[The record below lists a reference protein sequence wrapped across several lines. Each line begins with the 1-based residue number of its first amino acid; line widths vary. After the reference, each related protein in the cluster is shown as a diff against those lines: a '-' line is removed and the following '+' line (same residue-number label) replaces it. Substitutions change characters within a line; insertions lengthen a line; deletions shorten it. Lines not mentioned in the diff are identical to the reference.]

1 MDLVAPQLLP
11 HERPD
16 SRALGQFFC
25 PEYAAKRLVEAFFAD
40 LSAADYVVDAGCG
53 PGAFLKALPWK
64 VPAIGVEIDPDL
76 AERARVETGRE
87 VLVGDFRVLPLPKQ
101 PTAILGNPPYDF
113 ETREAFLLRAADLL
127 PRNGRCGWLLP
138 ATALSFASTVE
149 RWRQYF
155 SIRTVAVPRDLFPRI
170 AYPLSFVLFSKDG
183 ACTLDG
189 FALFD
194 EAADVGRM
202 PKSIKFALVHGRPRE
217 SVWRAAV
224 REALTLLGGRGRLA
238 DIYSVMALRCPRA
251 IRTWEGTVR
260 RTLQEGFVNVRRG
273 EWAIAGTCR

>member
-1 MDLVAPQLLP
+1 M
-11 HERPD
+11 
-16 SRALGQFFC
+16 
-25 PEYAAKRLVEAFFAD
+25 
-40 LSAADYVVDAGCG
+40 
-53 PGAFLKALPWK
+53 
-64 VPAIGVEIDPDL
+64 
-76 AERARVETGRE
+76 
-87 VLVGDFRVLPLPKQ
+87 
-101 PTAILGNPPYDF
+101 
-113 ETREAFLLRAADLL
+113 
-127 PRNGRCGWLLP
+127 
-138 ATALSFASTVE
+138 
-149 RWRQYF
+149 
-155 SIRTVAVPRDLFPRI
+155 PRDLFSRI

-202 PKSIKFALVHGRPRE
+202 PKSIKFALVYGRPRE